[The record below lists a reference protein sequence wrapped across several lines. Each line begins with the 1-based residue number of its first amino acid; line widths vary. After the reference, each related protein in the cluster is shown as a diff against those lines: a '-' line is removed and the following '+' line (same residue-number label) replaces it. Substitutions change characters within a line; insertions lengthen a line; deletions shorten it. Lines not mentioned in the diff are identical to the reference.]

1 MLRNK
6 SVPTSYSQR
15 WVTMLRKNRKAD
27 WTMGEHPPEQFQFV
41 TFYTHFHP
49 IFNSNRMNLV
59 SKNNVCQGL
68 FKHDLHWKVGGHA
81 PEYVPNRELE
91 FLSLEPSSGT
101 DVWSTHRLQQS
112 S

>member
-81 PEYVPNRELE
+81 PEYVLKTI
-91 FLSLEPSSGT
+91 LKIVVTIATAVLGVMTGSSF
-101 DVWSTHRLQQS
+101 S
-112 S
+112 SQ

>member
-81 PEYVPNRELE
+81 PEYVILIHRKVHNAFKFFCFRVRK
-91 FLSLEPSSGT
+91 SS
-101 DVWSTHRLQQS
+101 
-112 S
+112 

>member
-81 PEYVPNRELE
+81 PEYV
-91 FLSLEPSSGT
+91 FIHSSNKFGYRFC
-101 DVWSTHRLQQS
+101 VS
-112 S
+112 